1 MSQQRPGKRGMC
13 SALRP
18 TSDDCTRITAC
29 TSSNILQRLSFP
41 PLYPGN
47 RSALYVYLIVS
58 LPAFHFLT
66 SAVAMT
72 ETNSCPFIALCNL
85 RLLIDDGARN

>member
-1 MSQQRPGKRGMC
+1 MSQPRPGKQGMC

-18 TSDDCTRITAC
+18 ASDDCSRITAC
-29 TSSNILQRLSFP
+29 TSSSILQRLSFP

-58 LPAFHFLT
+58 LPVFHFLM
-66 SAVAMT
+66 SVAAMT
-72 ETNSCPFIALCNL
+72 ETNSSPFDALCNL
-85 RLLIDDGARN
+85 RASDR

>member
-18 TSDDCTRITAC
+18 TSDDCSRITAC
-29 TSSNILQRLSFP
+29 TTSNILQRLSFP

-47 RSALYVYLIVS
+47 RSALLYLIVS
-58 LPAFHFLT
+58 LPRISLSHVCRRRDRDKLVSIYCTLQFRA
-66 SAVAMT
+66 SD
-72 ETNSCPFIALCNL
+72 
-85 RLLIDDGARN
+85 R